1 MITSKYGETE
11 ISGSLPEILAD
22 VGVILTSVIRM
33 MESEMDYSRS
43 DAFSQVF
50 KLVLQIPSVM
60 EETEEIKNGN

>member
-11 ISGSLPEILAD
+11 ISGSIAEILAD

-60 EETEEIKNGN
+60 EEVEETRNGN

>member
-22 VGVILTSVIRM
+22 VGVILSSVIRM

-43 DAFSQVF
+43 DAYSQVF
-50 KLVLQIPSVM
+50 KLVLRVPRVM
-60 EETEEIKNGN
+60 EEVEETRNGN